1 MKKFH
6 FFIPIPLLLSML
18 SCTNNGDNTERNSS
32 ENEAIKSISPL
43 SEVDSTSYYYYYSN
57 YPSHD
62 CEDNIIEF
70 SYKNGEIVD
79 GYFWG
84 TSDEFRDAREG
95 FWPGFFVLRLEQISN
110 KNDSIMFTLD
120 SRETLYFSGPVSIMH
135 HSSDEALKHGHHPWR
150 QSDKFF
156 QDSIKYCGTF
166 SKGNFVLHKN
176 KSNFSHIKDRLFV
189 KISPDSLKKISFQ
202 CSFEEEN
209 REENTTY

>member
-1 MKKFH
+1 
-6 FFIPIPLLLSML
+6 
-18 SCTNNGDNTERNSS
+18 
-32 ENEAIKSISPL
+32 
-43 SEVDSTSYYYYYSN
+43 
-57 YPSHD
+57 
-62 CEDNIIEF
+62 
-70 SYKNGEIVD
+70 
-79 GYFWG
+79 
-84 TSDEFRDAREG
+84 
-95 FWPGFFVLRLEQISN
+95 
-110 KNDSIMFTLD
+110 MFTLD

-189 KISPDSLKKISFQ
+189 KIYPDSLKKISFQ